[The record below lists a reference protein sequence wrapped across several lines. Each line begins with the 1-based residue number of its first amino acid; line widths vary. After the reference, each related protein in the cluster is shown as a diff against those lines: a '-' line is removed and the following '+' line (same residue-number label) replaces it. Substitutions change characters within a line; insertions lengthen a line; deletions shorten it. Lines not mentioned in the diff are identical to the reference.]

1 MGVNIKRESENVAKK
16 GRHKTDC
23 PLQKAKRHN
32 TRMNKRAL
40 RLCPICENVEAE
52 LLHTQKF
59 VLPEGHPL
67 SKGYDVICC
76 CECGFV
82 YADTSVTQD
91 EYDLFYA
98 KYSKYEDN
106 KTATG
111 GGETPWDQRRLD
123 ETASFISSF
132 LPDRKAGILDIGCA
146 NGGLLKAFNK
156 IGYTKLFG
164 VDPSPACVENVRRS
178 GIDAQV
184 GSLSDPLN
192 FGLYDCIL
200 MSHVLEHVSNLKGVL
215 SAIYLS
221 IYPENDKH
229 KTYVY
234 IEVPNATRYNDYVFA
249 PFQDFN
255 TEHINH
261 FSQRCLENLMN
272 LSGFTVISKGEK
284 EIESSPGMPYPA
296 IYSLSVINDQR
307 QNQLSIAKDGELVSN
322 IRDYIAKSRTI
333 LAKIDNKIQQVLAK
347 SNRLIIWGTGQLV
360 MKLLAETSLVKAD
373 IVAFVDNN
381 PINHGRIL
389 KDTPIISPE
398 EIGNLP
404 HPILVTTLLHQKEIA
419 EQIKFLG
426 LSNPVIYLDK

>member
-1 MGVNIKRESENVAKK
+1 
-16 GRHKTDC
+16 
-23 PLQKAKRHN
+23 
-32 TRMNKRAL
+32 MNKRAV
-40 RLCPICENVEAE
+40 RVCPICENVEVE

-67 SKGYDVICC
+67 SEGYDVVCC
-76 CECGFV
+76 RECGFV
-82 YADTSVTQD
+82 YADTSVAQD

-98 KYSKYEDN
+98 KYSKYEGN

-111 GGETPWDQRRLD
+111 SGETPWDQKRFD

-132 LPDRKAGILDIGCA
+132 LSDRKASILDIGCA
-146 NGGLLKAFNK
+146 NGGLLKSLK
-156 IGYTKLFG
+156 KLGYKNIFG

-178 GIDAQV
+178 GIDVQI

-200 MSHVLEHVSNLKGVL
+200 MSHVLEHVSNLRGVL

-221 IYPENDKH
+221 LYPVHDKRR
-229 KTYVY
+229 TYLY
-234 IEVPNATRYNDYVFA
+234 IEVPNAARYNDYVFA

-261 FSQRCLENLMN
+261 FSKRCLENLMN

-296 IYSLSVINDQR
+296 IYSVSVINDQR
-307 QNQLSIAKDGELVSN
+307 QNQFSIAKDVELISN
-322 IRDYIAKSRTI
+322 ISDYIAKSRTI

-347 SNRLIIWGTGQLV
+347 SNRLIVWGTGQLV
-360 MKLLAETSLVKAD
+360 MKLLAETSLAKAD

-381 PINHGRIL
+381 PINQGKML

-398 EIGNLP
+398 KIGNLP

-419 EQIKFLG
+419 EQINFLG
-426 LSNPVIYLDK
+426 LSNSIIYLDE

>member
-1 MGVNIKRESENVAKK
+1 
-16 GRHKTDC
+16 
-23 PLQKAKRHN
+23 
-32 TRMNKRAL
+32 MNKRAV
-40 RLCPICENVEAE
+40 RACPICENVEAE

-67 SKGYDVICC
+67 SEGYDVVYC

-82 YADTSVTQD
+82 YADTSVKQD
-91 EYDLFYA
+91 EYGLFYA
-98 KYSKYEDN
+98 KYSKYEDK

-111 GGETPWDQRRLD
+111 GGETPWDRKRFD

-132 LPDRKAGILDIGCA
+132 LPDRKASILDIGCA
-146 NGGLLKAFNK
+146 NGGLLKSLKELGFKN
-156 IGYTKLFG
+156 IFG

-178 GIDAQV
+178 GIGAQI
-184 GSLSDPLN
+184 GSLSDPLK
-192 FGLYDCIL
+192 FGLYDCIH

-221 IYPENDKH
+221 ICTATDRH

-234 IEVPNATRYNDYVFA
+234 IEVPNAARYNDYVFA

-272 LSGFTVISKGEK
+272 LSGFTVIFKGEK

-296 IYSLSVINDQR
+296 IYSVSVIKDQR
-307 QNQLSIAKDGELVSN
+307 PNQFSIAKDVELVSN
-322 IRDYIAKSRTI
+322 VSDYIGKSRTI

-347 SNRLIIWGTGQLV
+347 SNRLIVWGTGQLA
-360 MKLLAETSLVKAD
+360 MKLLAETSLAKAD
-373 IVAFVDNN
+373 IVAFVDSN
-381 PINHGRIL
+381 PINQGKML

-398 EIGNLP
+398 KIGNLP
-404 HPILVTTLLHQKEIA
+404 CPILVTTLLHQKEIA
-419 EQIKFLG
+419 EQIEFIG
-426 LSNPVIYLDK
+426 LSNPVIFLDK

>member
-1 MGVNIKRESENVAKK
+1 MK
-16 GRHKTDC
+16 
-23 PLQKAKRHN
+23 
-32 TRMNKRAL
+32 KRAV
-40 RLCPICENVEAE
+40 RVCPICENVEAE

-67 SKGYDVICC
+67 SAGYDVVCC
-76 CECGFV
+76 CDCGFV

-106 KTATG
+106 KTTTG
-111 GGETPWDQRRLD
+111 GGETPWDRKRFD

-146 NGGLLKAFNK
+146 NGGLLKSLK
-156 IGYTKLFG
+156 EVGYTKLFG
-164 VDPSPACVENVRRS
+164 VDPSPACVENVSRS
-178 GIDAQV
+178 GIDAQI

-215 SAIYLS
+215 TSIYLS
-221 IYPENDKH
+221 ANDKGKSS

-234 IEVPNATRYNDYVFA
+234 IEVPNASRYNDNVFA

-261 FSQRCLENLMN
+261 FSQRCLENLMR
-272 LSGFTVISKGEK
+272 LSGFTVITKGEK

-296 IYSLSVINDQR
+296 IYSVSVINDQR
-307 QNQLSIAKDGELVSN
+307 PNQFSMAKDVELVSN
-322 IRDYIAKSRTI
+322 ISDYIAKSEKI
-333 LAKIDNKIQQVLAK
+333 LAKIDNKIKRVLAK
-347 SNRLIIWGTGQLV
+347 SNRLIVWGTGQLV
-360 MKLLAETSLVKAD
+360 MKLLAETSLAKAD

-381 PINHGRIL
+381 PINQGKLL
-389 KDTPIISPE
+389 KDIPIISPE
-398 EIGNLP
+398 KIGNLP
-404 HPILVTTLLHQKEIA
+404 HPILVTTLLHQKEIDRH
-419 EQIKFLG
+419 INFLR
-426 LSNPVIYLDK
+426 LSNSVIFLDK

>member
-1 MGVNIKRESENVAKK
+1 
-16 GRHKTDC
+16 
-23 PLQKAKRHN
+23 
-32 TRMNKRAL
+32 MNKRAV
-40 RLCPICENVEAE
+40 RACPVCENVEAE

-67 SKGYDVICC
+67 SQGYDVVCC
-76 CECGFV
+76 HECGFV

-111 GGETPWDQRRLD
+111 GGKTSWEQKRFD
-123 ETASFISSF
+123 ETASFIYSF

-146 NGGLLKAFNK
+146 NGGLLKAFRGL
-156 IGYTKLFG
+156 GYTKLFG
-164 VDPSPACVENVRRS
+164 VDPSSACVENVRRL

-200 MSHVLEHVSNLKGVL
+200 LSHVLEHVINLKGAL

-221 IYPENDKH
+221 ATDKH

-234 IEVPNATRYNDYVFA
+234 IEVPNASQYNDYVFA

-272 LSGFTVISKGEK
+272 LCGFTVIIKGEK
-284 EIESSPGMPYPA
+284 EIESSPGMPYPS
-296 IYSLSVINDQR
+296 IYSVSAINDQR
-307 QNQLSIAKDGELVSN
+307 PNQFSLAKDVELVSN
-322 IRDYIAKSRTI
+322 IRDYIAKSKTI

-347 SNRLIIWGTGQLV
+347 SNRLIVWGTGQLV
-360 MKLLAETSLVKAD
+360 MKLLAETSLAKAD

-381 PINHGRIL
+381 PINQGKML
-389 KDTPIISPE
+389 KDIPIISPE
-398 EIGNLP
+398 KIGNLP

-419 EQIKFLG
+419 KQINILG
-426 LSNPVIYLDK
+426 LSNSIIFLDK

>member
-1 MGVNIKRESENVAKK
+1 
-16 GRHKTDC
+16 
-23 PLQKAKRHN
+23 
-32 TRMNKRAL
+32 MNKRAI
-40 RLCPICENVEAE
+40 RACPICENVEAE

-67 SKGYDVICC
+67 SEGYDVVCC
-76 CECGFV
+76 SACGFV

-111 GGETPWDQRRLD
+111 GGETPWERKRFD
-123 ETASFISSF
+123 ETASFVSSF

-146 NGGLLKAFNK
+146 NGGLLKSLK
-156 IGYTKLFG
+156 ELGYTKLFG

-178 GIDAQV
+178 GIDARI
-184 GSLSDPLN
+184 GSLSDPFN
-192 FGLYDCIL
+192 FSLYDCIL
-200 MSHVLEHVSNLKGVL
+200 MSHVLEHVINLKGVL
-215 SAIYLS
+215 TSIYLS
-221 IYPENDKH
+221 ICTANDKH

-234 IEVPNATRYNDYVFA
+234 IEVPNASRYNDYVFA

-261 FSQRCLENLMN
+261 FSQRCLESLMEM
-272 LSGFTVISKGEK
+272 SGFKVISKGEK

-296 IYSLSVINDQR
+296 IYSVSVINDQCP
-307 QNQLSIAKDGELVSN
+307 NQFSIAKDVELVSN

-347 SNRLIIWGTGQLV
+347 SNRLIVWGTGQLV
-360 MKLLAETSLVKAD
+360 MKLLAETSLAKAD

-381 PINHGRIL
+381 PMNRGKTL
-389 KDTPIISPE
+389 KNTQIISPE
-398 EIGNLP
+398 KIGNLP

-419 EQIKFLG
+419 EQINFLG
-426 LSNPVIYLDK
+426 LSNSTIYLDE

>member
-1 MGVNIKRESENVAKK
+1 
-16 GRHKTDC
+16 
-23 PLQKAKRHN
+23 
-32 TRMNKRAL
+32 MNKRAV
-40 RLCPICENVEAE
+40 RACPICENVEAE

-67 SKGYDVICC
+67 SEGYDVVYC

-82 YADTSVTQD
+82 YADTSVKQD

-98 KYSKYEDN
+98 KYSKYEDK

-111 GGETPWDQRRLD
+111 GDETPWDRKRFD

-132 LPDRKAGILDIGCA
+132 LPDRKASILDIGCA
-146 NGGLLKAFNK
+146 NGGLLKSFKELGFKN
-156 IGYTKLFG
+156 IFG
-164 VDPSPACVENVRRS
+164 VDLSPACVENVRRS
-178 GIDAQV
+178 GIAAQI
-184 GSLSDPLN
+184 GSLSNPLK

-221 IYPENDKH
+221 ICTATDRH

-272 LSGFTVISKGEK
+272 LSGFTVIFKGEK
-284 EIESSPGMPYPA
+284 EIVSSPGMPYPA
-296 IYSLSVINDQR
+296 IYSVSVIKDQR
-307 QNQLSIAKDGELVSN
+307 PNQFSIAKDVELVSN
-322 IRDYIAKSRTI
+322 VSDYIAKSRTI
-333 LAKIDNKIQQVLAK
+333 LAKIDIYSFGLLQSCHKI
-347 SNRLIIWGTGQLV
+347 R
-360 MKLLAETSLVKAD
+360 
-373 IVAFVDNN
+373 
-381 PINHGRIL
+381 
-389 KDTPIISPE
+389 
-398 EIGNLP
+398 
-404 HPILVTTLLHQKEIA
+404 
-419 EQIKFLG
+419 
-426 LSNPVIYLDK
+426 

>member
-1 MGVNIKRESENVAKK
+1 
-16 GRHKTDC
+16 
-23 PLQKAKRHN
+23 
-32 TRMNKRAL
+32 MNKRAV
-40 RLCPICENVEAE
+40 RACPICENLEAE

-67 SKGYDVICC
+67 SKGYDVVCC

-111 GGETPWDQRRLD
+111 AGERPWERKRFN

-132 LPDRKAGILDIGCA
+132 LPDRKSSILDIGCA
-146 NGGLLKAFNK
+146 NGGLLKSLK
-156 IGYTKLFG
+156 ELGYTNIFG
-164 VDPSPACVENVRRS
+164 VDPSPVCVENVRRS
-178 GIDAQV
+178 GIDAQI
-184 GSLSDPLN
+184 GSLSDPFN

-215 SAIYLS
+215 TSIYLQMIKGKS
-221 IYPENDKH
+221 S

-284 EIESSPGMPYPA
+284 EIESSTGMPYPA
-296 IYSLSVINDQR
+296 IYSVSVINGQR
-307 QNQLSIAKDGELVSN
+307 QNQFSIAKDVELVSN
-322 IRDYIAKSRTI
+322 ISDYIAKSRTI

-347 SNRLIIWGTGQLV
+347 SNRLIVWGTGQLV
-360 MKLLAETSLVKAD
+360 MKLLAETSLAKAD

-381 PINHGRIL
+381 PINQGKML
-389 KDTPIISPE
+389 KDTQIISPE
-398 EIGNLP
+398 KIGNLP
-404 HPILVTTLLHQKEIA
+404 HPILVTTILHQKEIA
-419 EQIKFLG
+419 EQSKFLG
-426 LSNPVIYLDK
+426 LSNSIIYLDE

>member
-1 MGVNIKRESENVAKK
+1 
-16 GRHKTDC
+16 
-23 PLQKAKRHN
+23 
-32 TRMNKRAL
+32 MNKRAV
-40 RLCPICENVEAE
+40 RACPICENVEVE

-67 SKGYDVICC
+67 SAGYDVVCC
-76 CECGFV
+76 CKCGFV
-82 YADTSVTQD
+82 YADTAVTQD

-111 GGETPWDQRRLD
+111 GGETPWDRKRFD

-132 LPDRKAGILDIGCA
+132 LPVRQTSILDIGCA
-146 NGGLLKAFNK
+146 NGGLLKSLK
-156 IGYTKLFG
+156 ELGYTKLFG

-178 GIDAQV
+178 GIDAQI
-184 GSLSDPLN
+184 GSLSDPLK

-221 IYPENDKH
+221 ICTATDKH

-234 IEVPNATRYNDYVFA
+234 IEVPDATRYNDYIFA

-296 IYSLSVINDQR
+296 IYSVSVIQDQR
-307 QNQLSIAKDGELVSN
+307 PNQFSIAKDLELVSN
-322 IRDYIAKSRTI
+322 VSDYIAKSRTI

-347 SNRLIIWGTGQLV
+347 SNRLIVWGTGQLV
-360 MKLLAETSLVKAD
+360 MKLLAETSLAKAD

-381 PINHGRIL
+381 PINQGKML

-398 EIGNLP
+398 KIGNLP
-404 HPILVTTLLHQKEIA
+404 YPILVTTLLHQKEIA
-419 EQIKFLG
+419 KQIKFLG
-426 LSNPVIYLDK
+426 LSNSIIYLDK

>member
-1 MGVNIKRESENVAKK
+1 
-16 GRHKTDC
+16 
-23 PLQKAKRHN
+23 
-32 TRMNKRAL
+32 
-40 RLCPICENVEAE
+40 
-52 LLHTQKF
+52 
-59 VLPEGHPL
+59 
-67 SKGYDVICC
+67 
-76 CECGFV
+76 
-82 YADTSVTQD
+82 
-91 EYDLFYA
+91 
-98 KYSKYEDN
+98 
-106 KTATG
+106 
-111 GGETPWDQRRLD
+111 
-123 ETASFISSF
+123 
-132 LPDRKAGILDIGCA
+132 
-146 NGGLLKAFNK
+146 
-156 IGYTKLFG
+156 
-164 VDPSPACVENVRRS
+164 
-178 GIDAQV
+178 
-184 GSLSDPLN
+184 
-192 FGLYDCIL
+192 
-200 MSHVLEHVSNLKGVL
+200 
-215 SAIYLS
+215 
-221 IYPENDKH
+221 
-229 KTYVY
+229 
-234 IEVPNATRYNDYVFA
+234 
-249 PFQDFN
+249 
-255 TEHINH
+255 
-261 FSQRCLENLMN
+261 MN